1 MGQDGLGTFQFPAS
15 ATPEGE
21 GSSSRTTNPNSRS
34 SIPLRRA
41 LSPSSAN
48 SPDHSSP
55 ITKVLSAGSIN
66 GTPRSSA
73 EFYSMSNNSTETL
86 ASEYVAQE
94 ATNMLRRPTHNRQPS
109 SLAPIQMPKPE
120 ILMMG
125 YVQISGSFVL
135 DGSLVNQSPFE
146 EVKRKGIV
154 GGQAGGGLLRTEST
168 KRDSGLLGSFG
179 WGNLGE
185 TFGGL
190 LGDRGLSTMKEG
202 KKLISTKSIPIL
214 SAPQSILFV
223 DLQLKPG
230 EKRSFRF
237 TYPLPKGIPPSHRG
251 KAMRTNYSL
260 IIGTQRTAH
269 VAQQNPVTRIE
280 VPFRVLPCINR
291 KHTSNDCL
299 KIYLTSF
306 QCRETSSVTISCHH
320 IYCFPTAP
328 LWPAWKVQSCQ
339 MLGPVTIP

>member
-1 MGQDGLGTFQFPAS
+1 MSSFSGQSRHQVYADRSSANTTKPSASPRIPKTGQDGLKTFLFPAS

-41 LSPSSAN
+41 LSPSAAN
-48 SPDHSSP
+48 FPDHSSP

-94 ATNMLRRPTHNRQPS
+94 AINMLRRPTHNRQPS
-109 SLAPIQMPKPE
+109 SLAPIRMPKPE

-190 LGDRGLSTMKEG
+190 LGDSGLSTMKEG

-269 VAQQNPVTRIE
+269 VAQQNPVKRIE
-280 VPFRVLPCINR
+280 VPFRVLPCINC
-291 KHTSNDCL
+291 KHASSDYL
-299 KIYLTSF
+299 KDI
-306 QCRETSSVTISCHH
+306 
-320 IYCFPTAP
+320 
-328 LWPAWKVQSCQ
+328 
-339 MLGPVTIP
+339 